1 MAGINN
7 AALNDRLPQRF
18 SVDSDTFDRSALGD
32 IDPDRNFL
40 NKFTSCSNT
49 YYDETEFNNKFRN
62 SGNLSLLH
70 LNIRSVRSH
79 FTEFLCYLDTLDIDF
94 KIIGLSETSI
104 NETDINYNIP
114 KYTYELNCR
123 QRRRGVGGG
132 VSLYIH
138 SLLQYKT
145 RPELQLCG
153 EVNSVFVEILKNSL
167 NAKKNVICG
176 CIYRPPSMSLVTF
189 NKLLSDM
196 FGKIL
201 RENKYIYLIGDF
213 NVNILHDV
221 PGGLSTQEFKNI
233 FSTNYCFPL
242 INIPTRVTM
251 NSASLIDN
259 MYSNFPAQG
268 NVCDSGV
275 LKTSISDHYAIFC
288 IANNAVVNKTCTQS
302 TRRSFC
308 DRNIA
313 NFNIALLNTSWDFI
327 YDNADMQSLYTSF
340 QRVIDRLINTHFKME
355 SFTTNYKNRHP
366 WLTGPLRSQIKAK
379 NRMYTEAIASGSAE
393 LMDKYKKQKNEV
405 LSLLKN
411 TEIMYFSDQMEI
423 NKNDLNKTWKI
434 LRIILGKDRN
444 PSAKNPTFNLDGK
457 IISDRAAIANGF
469 NNYFVSIGPK
479 LASKIS
485 SNVNPISYVK
495 SINNSIVI
503 PNITCHEVYQVICS
517 LKNSSAGW
525 DDFPT
530 FVLKKCSGSLLQPLT
545 HLINCSLQ
553 TGIFPDELKLAR
565 VVLFLKQAI
574 QHKCLTIDPSLF

>member
-1 MAGINN
+1 M
-7 AALNDRLPQRF
+7 
-18 SVDSDTFDRSALGD
+18 T
-32 IDPDRNFL
+32 
-40 NKFTSCSNT
+40 FTSI
-49 YYDETEFNNKFRN
+49 F
-62 SGNLSLLH
+62 
-70 LNIRSVRSH
+70 
-79 FTEFLCYLDTLDIDF
+79 
-94 KIIGLSETSI
+94 
-104 NETDINYNIP
+104 
-114 KYTYELNCR
+114 
-123 QRRRGVGGG
+123 
-132 VSLYIH
+132 
-138 SLLQYKT
+138 
-145 RPELQLCG
+145 
-153 EVNSVFVEILKNSL
+153 
-167 NAKKNVICG
+167 
-176 CIYRPPSMSLVTF
+176 
-189 NKLLSDM
+189 
-196 FGKIL
+196 
-201 RENKYIYLIGDF
+201 
-213 NVNILHDV
+213 LHDV

-233 FSTNYCFPL
+233 FSTNYCFSL

-313 NFNIALLNTSWDFI
+313 NFNIALINTSWDFI

-393 LMDKYKKQKNEV
+393 LMDKYKKRKNEV

-434 LRIILGKDRN
+434 LRVILGKDRN
-444 PSAKNPTFNLDGK
+444 PSAKNPTFKLDGK

-479 LASKIS
+479 LASEIS

-525 DDFPT
+525 DDFPN

-553 TGIFPDELKLAR
+553 SGIFPDELKLAR
-565 VVLFLKQAI
+565 VVPIFKAGDPAQVSNYRPISVLTTFSKIIEKIVYNHLLDILSKNEALYEYQFGFRPSHSTQQAIITLVDRITKSLDNGNFAVAILLDLKKAFDTVDHKILLKKLYAYGIRGIFLKWFESYLSGKTQYVVFDGVQSETHRVDCGVPQGSI
-574 QHKCLTIDPSLF
+574 LGPLLFILNMNDICNVSKLMFTILYADDTCVLLRGTDLSKLIKLINSELNLLSTWFKSNKLS